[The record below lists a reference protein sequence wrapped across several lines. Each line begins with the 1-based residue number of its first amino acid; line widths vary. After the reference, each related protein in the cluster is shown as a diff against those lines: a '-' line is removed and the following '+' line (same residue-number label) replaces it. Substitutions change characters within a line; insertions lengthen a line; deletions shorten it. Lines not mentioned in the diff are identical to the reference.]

1 MTMSRSLKQRRSR
14 LRAPARPK
22 ELMSMNVQP
31 LLAPDAELV
40 LGIAATAI
48 PFARTSDAEAERW
61 LRVLRLHG
69 EVGVA
74 LQGLGVSEVPLA
86 EPGGEQEHP
95 AHPHA
100 GAQDAVAHV
109 TEQA

>member
-1 MTMSRSLKQRRSR
+1 MTMSPSCKQRRSR
-14 LRAPARPK
+14 LRAPVPPK
-22 ELMSMNVQP
+22 ELMSMSVQP
-31 LLAPDAELV
+31 VLAPDAELV

-86 EPGGEQEHP
+86 EPGVSGEHEHP
-95 AHPHA
+95 AHHHA

-109 TEQA
+109 